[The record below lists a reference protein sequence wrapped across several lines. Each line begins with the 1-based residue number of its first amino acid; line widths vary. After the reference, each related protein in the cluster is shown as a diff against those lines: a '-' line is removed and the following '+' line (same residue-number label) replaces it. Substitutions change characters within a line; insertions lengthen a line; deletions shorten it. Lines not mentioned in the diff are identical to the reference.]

1 MFRWFKSLLPL
12 WPLSP
17 PTTET
22 PYSILMERG
31 KTYFEMSSICLE
43 NSKTH
48 VKMACYNLASEDLA
62 KAREFESLAVDIFEK
77 AVKLR
82 FLEESEIEPPKALSE
97 FASYRTT

>member
-1 MFRWFKSLLPL
+1 
-12 WPLSP
+12 
-17 PTTET
+17 
-22 PYSILMERG
+22 
-31 KTYFEMSSICLE
+31 
-43 NSKTH
+43 
-48 VKMACYNLASEDLA
+48 MACYNLASEDLA